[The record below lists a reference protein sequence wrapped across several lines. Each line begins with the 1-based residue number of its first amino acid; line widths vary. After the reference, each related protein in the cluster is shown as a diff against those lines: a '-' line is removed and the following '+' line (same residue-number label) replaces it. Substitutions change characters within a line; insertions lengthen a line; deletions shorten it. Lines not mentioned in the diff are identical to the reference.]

1 MEKIQLEFRDDKEA
15 DRFLKCLERFC
26 ETLDPEEAA
35 IYKSVLQK
43 AKRNPTGLY
52 ALFVSGQ
59 KLVEGT
65 LKDMNQRF
73 VQEIGVHSASV
84 EVREQTED
92 GWIKIRSRMR
102 HQ

>member
-1 MEKIQLEFRDDKEA
+1 
-15 DRFLKCLERFC
+15 
-26 ETLDPEEAA
+26 
-35 IYKSVLQK
+35 
-43 AKRNPTGLY
+43 LY